1 MKDVKDAKDDEKE
14 EVGAASS
21 KVKNDEP
28 DESFTS
34 ILASK
39 PYNSDYEMQVRVCV
53 YACVLRVYVKRD
65 EPDDS
70 FTSILSSKPYNS
82 DYEIQV
88 CMHVCIHTQTHIHT
102 HTNLIHACIHI

>member
-39 PYNSDYEMQVRVCV
+39 PYNSDYE
-53 YACVLRVYVKRD
+53 
-65 EPDDS
+65 
-70 FTSILSSKPYNS
+70 
-82 DYEIQV
+82 IQV